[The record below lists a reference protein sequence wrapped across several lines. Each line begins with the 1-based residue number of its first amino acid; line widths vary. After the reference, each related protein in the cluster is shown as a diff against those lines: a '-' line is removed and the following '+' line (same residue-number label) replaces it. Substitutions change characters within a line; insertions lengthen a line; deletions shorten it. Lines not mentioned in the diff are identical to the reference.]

1 MLAPTLLTQ
10 ISTTYLLFAAF
21 VLAAAMTSLAL
32 KDDPRFLGVDWAA
45 THEKLLAYIERN
57 CGPLD
62 PDDVAQAVITKAFR
76 TDIVQWDP
84 GAKSIFVYLGSLA
97 NTEMSNRLTS
107 RYYKKER
114 GELSDVVQ
122 AITSSPGADAE
133 SKLTS
138 SAAERRYDRI
148 LTALR
153 NRLAGAKLPLFLL
166 EVHESGPSSHHEST
180 DRALAEGYTMDDI
193 TAARQKIHR
202 AINKL
207 LTEDEQDERS
217 ELLAAAR

>member
-84 GAKSIFVYLGSLA
+84 AAKSIFVYLGSLA

-138 SAAERRYDRI
+138 SAAEQRYDRI